1 MRIFKSSLA
10 FLALAVSLAV
20 VGCRQAPPANPPLVI
35 ETQTVPV
42 FSDPSGAEVTVDGIS
57 KGQTP
62 VSLVLERNKDHMVV
76 VAKEGYKPVAIAVSK
91 NLNPQDLAVKSVLR
105 MTDSGLSNDARNP
118 FEELKISEAT
128 GRGYQLQPQVV
139 NVTLQPEK

>member
-1 MRIFKSSLA
+1 MRIFKSTLA
-10 FLALAVSLAV
+10 FLTIAISLIVVS
-20 VGCRQAPPANPPLVI
+20 CRQAPPATPPLVI

-76 VAKEGYKPVAIAVSK
+76 VAKEGYKPMAIPVSK

-118 FEELKISEAT
+118 FEELKISETT
-128 GRGYQLQPQVV
+128 GRGYQLQPQVI